1 MLQEDARNK
10 IVIYGIGSYAYD
22 VTLFLRRQGYASRII
37 CYIVSDENYENYS
50 YMNRRVYP
58 LSQAYDLIKESI
70 LVLAMK
76 AEYAEQVLEQVQK
89 LRAKEI
95 VNYTR
100 EQREVIVKYN
110 NLVFETFSKLPVI
123 RTKVFIDCF
132 DGQGYQCNCKYI
144 VQYMLEHKMNVDIV
158 WNEEFEHDYSIPS
171 EVRCVKRYSNDYFY
185 ELYTSGIVICNDEV
199 HDLRKDHR
207 DKQYVINT
215 WHGAGPFKRDYLEID
230 SEKNNVEMKERVVNS
245 FGVFDLFLSNCSCN
259 TEKYKKAF
267 LYDGEIMECGA
278 PRNDVL
284 FCDNNCADIRK
295 RLGIDNTKKIVLYAP
310 TFRKEVEKSISVYNL
325 DFERISQALSKRFDG
340 EFLVLY
346 RFHHMLY
353 ETNYNYECIPMGIN
367 VSSYPDVMEL
377 LLISDVLITDYSSI
391 MWDFSLMR
399 RPVFLYHNDI
409 EEYDRGFY
417 CDPDEWPYP
426 KAKTSDE
433 MVSKINN
440 FDEEQYVKD
449 LGSFFQRFHS
459 FDDGH
464 ASECIV
470 NRIVDVMSNPSKYGK
485 K

>member
-1 MLQEDARNK
+1 L
-10 IVIYGIGSYAYD
+10 
-22 VTLFLRRQGYASRII
+22 II
-37 CYIVSDENYENYS
+37 
-50 YMNRRVYP
+50 
-58 LSQAYDLIKESI
+58 Q
-70 LVLAMK
+70 
-76 AEYAEQVLEQVQK
+76 
-89 LRAKEI
+89 
-95 VNYTR
+95 
-100 EQREVIVKYN
+100 
-110 NLVFETFSKLPVI
+110 
-123 RTKVFIDCF
+123 
-132 DGQGYQCNCKYI
+132 
-144 VQYMLEHKMNVDIV
+144 
-158 WNEEFEHDYSIPS
+158 
-171 EVRCVKRYSNDYFY
+171 
-185 ELYTSGIVICNDEV
+185 
-199 HDLRKDHR
+199 
-207 DKQYVINT
+207 
-215 WHGAGPFKRDYLEID
+215 
-230 SEKNNVEMKERVVNS
+230 
-245 FGVFDLFLSNCSCN
+245 
-259 TEKYKKAF
+259 
-267 LYDGEIMECGA
+267 
-278 PRNDVL
+278 
-284 FCDNNCADIRK
+284 
-295 RLGIDNTKKIVLYAP
+295 KKIVLYAP